1 MQKNTLILTGVFS
14 FSLIFLAAPR
24 AQPGGSPGPAHQLKN
39 AQTATGTLQKLIVE
53 TGAVTMQ
60 LDLNAL
66 SFKSSPDSLVARP
79 VALQF
84 AAGANSFFPILV
96 YNDLLRGPLP
106 GSISLLLKPGKCA
119 ALAPGLFEPSCH

>member
-1 MQKNTLILTGVFS
+1 MFRKFIALLALASLTLVGIHALQSAPQHNPPYPNKNT
-14 FSLIFLAAPR
+14 
-24 AQPGGSPGPAHQLKN
+24 
-39 AQTATGTLQKLIVE
+39 QTATGTLQKLIVE
-53 TGAVTMQ
+53 NGAVTMQ